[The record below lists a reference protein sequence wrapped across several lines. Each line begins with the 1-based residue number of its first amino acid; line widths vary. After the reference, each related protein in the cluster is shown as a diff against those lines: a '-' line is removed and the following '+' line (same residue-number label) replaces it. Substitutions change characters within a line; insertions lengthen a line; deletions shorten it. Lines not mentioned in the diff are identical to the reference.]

1 MKSQQRFI
9 IGLVLA
15 LILIIFALLNG
26 QGVSVNFFGI
36 QLEWP
41 LIVIIAVSVLIGAV
55 VTWLIS
61 TSAVASA
68 KKQIKEL
75 QQRVTELTKTNK
87 TKNRRRNQFRHQ
99 KKRLLIHPKTK
110 RNDADIL
117 FAFFI

>member
-15 LILIIFALLNG
+15 LILIIFALLN
-26 QGVSVNFFGI
+26 GI

-87 TKNRRRNQFRHQ
+87 NEKPAPKPVQAPKETPSDTSKN
-99 KKRLLIHPKTK
+99 
-110 RNDADIL
+110 
-117 FAFFI
+117 

>member
-1 MKSQQRFI
+1 MKGQQRFI

-61 TSAVASA
+61 TSAVANA
-68 KKQIKEL
+68 KKQIRDL
-75 QQRVTELTKTNK
+75 QQRITELTKDNK
-87 TKNRRRNQFRHQ
+87 AEKPAPKPVQAPKEEPIDSTK
-99 KKRLLIHPKTK
+99 K
-110 RNDADIL
+110 
-117 FAFFI
+117 